1 MRDAEKG
8 YKYTECTDR
17 HNSQSVSECSR
28 FKMKA
33 LLVIVLASALLCVL
47 QSYPVEVDLTLKFDP
62 DAEDQVW
69 KVKTKHPENETELS
83 ADSMDISTLLEKA
96 NANLDKIPD
105 GTVIRFGDIAVD
117 PLGSTNADPCT
128 ERSCKWPQ
136 SPQGTVYIPFEVS
149 NDFSLQDR
157 AIIEGA
163 LSSFAQYTCIE
174 FIRRTNERDYIS
186 VQSLSGCYSFIGRRG
201 GRQALSLN
209 RRGCVYHQVVQ
220 HEFLHALGFNHEQTR
235 SDRDSYVN
243 ILYENIQRGMEY
255 NFNRV
260 NTNNLGTPYDY
271 DSVMHYGRYAFSSN
285 GRPTIEPIPDPN
297 VSIGR
302 AVQFSQ
308 IDIERVNRLYN
319 CRNYL

>member
-1 MRDAEKG
+1 
-8 YKYTECTDR
+8 
-17 HNSQSVSECSR
+17 
-28 FKMKA
+28 MKA
-33 LLVIVLASALLCVL
+33 LLVVAFASALLCLL

-69 KVKTKHPENETELS
+69 KVKKKHLENETELS
-83 ADSMDISTLLEKA
+83 ADSMDISTILEKA

-136 SPQGTVYIPFEVS
+136 SSNGKVYIPFEVS
-149 NDFSLQDR
+149 SDFSSRER

-163 LSSFAQYTCIE
+163 LSSFVASTCIE

-186 VQSLSGCYSFIGRRG
+186 IQSLSGCYSFIGRQG
-201 GRQALSLN
+201 GQQPLSLS
-209 RRGCVYHQVVQ
+209 RSGCVYHQVVQ

-235 SDRDSYVN
+235 SDRDSHVS
-243 ILYENIQRGMEY
+243 ILYENIQQGMEY

-271 DSVMHYGRYAFSSN
+271 GSVMHYGRYAFSRN
-285 GRPTIEPIPDPN
+285 GRPTIQPIPDPN

-302 AVQFSQ
+302 ATEFSQ
-308 IDIERVNRLYN
+308 MDIERVNRLYN
-319 CRNYL
+319 CRGYL

>member
-1 MRDAEKG
+1 
-8 YKYTECTDR
+8 
-17 HNSQSVSECSR
+17 
-28 FKMKA
+28 MKS
-33 LLVIVLASALLCVL
+33 LLIIAFASALLCVL

-69 KVKTKHPENETELS
+69 KVKTKHPENETELT

-117 PLGSTNADPCT
+117 PLESTNADPCT
-128 ERSCKWPQ
+128 ARSCKWPT
-136 SPQGTVYIPFEVS
+136 SSDGNVYIPVKVS
-149 NDFSLQDR
+149 SDFSSR
-157 AIIEGA
+157 EKSVIEAA
-163 LSSFAQYTCIE
+163 LISFDASTCIR
-174 FIRRTNERDYIS
+174 FRPHSRERDYLF
-186 VQSLSGCYSFIGRRG
+186 VQSLSGCYSFLGRRG
-201 GRQALSLN
+201 GRQTVSLN

-220 HEFLHALGFNHEQTR
+220 HEFIHALGFNHEQTR
-235 SDRDSYVN
+235 SDRDGHVN

-271 DSVMHYGRYAFSSN
+271 GSVMHYGRYAFSSN
-285 GRPTIEPIPDPN
+285 GKPTIVPKPDPN

-302 AVQFSQ
+302 ATQFSQ
-308 IDIERVNRLYN
+308 TDIERINRLYN
-319 CRNYL
+319 CKKYL